1 MLKNVN
7 GKTFYMLS
15 QIFSQ
20 DFLQVIALI
29 LPRTNNDLLNNQLV
43 QLSDENKA
51 LISRYLELF
60 IDEIHYFIKSNNLE
74 NMGQA
79 YQISKS
85 DIPPP
90 APKNPRSKTCSQ
102 ATANSQCSQVMSQ
115 CSQKTA
121 DMQIDEAIIRS
132 DSETE

>member
-43 QLSDENKA
+43 QLSDENKD
-51 LISRYLELF
+51 LVSRYLELF
-60 IDEIHYFIKSNNLE
+60 IDEISFFVKSNNLE
-74 NMGQA
+74 NMTQA
-79 YQISKS
+79 YQISKNES
-85 DIPPP
+85 PPP
-90 APKNPRSKTCSQ
+90 AQKKPRSKTCSQ
-102 ATANSQCSQVMSQ
+102 ATANS
-115 CSQKTA
+115 
-121 DMQIDEAIIRS
+121 
-132 DSETE
+132 